1 MRPMLYSIVE
11 RCLLYGALVLFISS
25 VVHSDSSDVI
35 VQSRNLFQ
43 VFGEM
48 NMPGIDEGVKQALM
62 KRTGFKGVSNTVRRS
77 RSLSVSS
84 VASSAGGGGR
94 NRKAPLRRTSSNRLD
109 IPV

>member
-1 MRPMLYSIVE
+1 
-11 RCLLYGALVLFISS
+11 
-25 VVHSDSSDVI
+25 
-35 VQSRNLFQ
+35 
-43 VFGEM
+43 
-48 NMPGIDEGVKQALM
+48 MPGIDEGVKQALM

-84 VASSAGGGGR
+84 MASSAGGGR